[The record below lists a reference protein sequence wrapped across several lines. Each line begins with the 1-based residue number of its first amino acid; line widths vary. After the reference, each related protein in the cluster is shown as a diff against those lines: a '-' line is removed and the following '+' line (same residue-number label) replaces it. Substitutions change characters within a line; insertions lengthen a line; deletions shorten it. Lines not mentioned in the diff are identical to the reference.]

1 LPLLVVRLRR
11 MEMNDERIIEVIAES
26 LFGGPA
32 LFHDA
37 TPTVKRKLMRA
48 SGILFHLRAAGF
60 DVYRPEG
67 CPLVDYWQDT
77 PDDKVA
83 LVDGDGRR
91 IYGAGIPDGRYRLV
105 PVETPTTAFSPP
117 GPARC

>member
-1 LPLLVVRLRR
+1 
-11 MEMNDERIIEVIAES
+11 MSDQRIVEVIAES
-26 LFGGPA
+26 LFGDPV
-32 LFHDA
+32 LFHNSDPITKSA
-37 TPTVKRKLMRA
+37 LRKQARGVL
-48 SGILFHLRAAGF
+48 GDLRWAGF

-67 CPLVDYWQDT
+67 CPLVDYWQGT

-105 PVETPTTAFSPP
+105 PVETPKENE
-117 GPARC
+117 

>member
-1 LPLLVVRLRR
+1 
-11 MEMNDERIIEVIAES
+11 MSDERIIEVIAEY

-37 TPTVKRKLMRA
+37 APTVKRRLRMRA
-48 SGILFHLRAAGF
+48 SGILFRLRAAGF

-105 PVETPTTAFSPP
+105 PVREDAD
-117 GPARC
+117 A

>member
-1 LPLLVVRLRR
+1 MSDEAIEAIADALLDADDDGV
-11 MEMNDERIIEVIAES
+11 DELEDRAEYV
-26 LFGGPA
+26 L
-32 LFHDA
+32 DA
-37 TPTVKRKLMRA
+37 
-48 SGILFHLRAAGF
+48 LRAAGF
-60 DVYRPEG
+60 ELYRPEG

-105 PVETPTTAFSPP
+105 PVEAPKEDSDA
-117 GPARC
+117 